1 MLEGGFQKHGRIHNV
16 ELHCTVFILFF
27 YHARDNLNN
36 FSDIFYCIV
45 LKDMPQPSNS
55 GTTGVSG
62 FFFFFFLESLLLL
75 LGCFT
80 KPCYDGLCLIL
91 SDLFMPCSWIF
102 SVPPLVYEGKWRTNG
117 SERRGGGRYRGRKYG
132 GVENKMIKGTSQTT
146 LLAPGYYSL
155 IK

>member
-62 FFFFFFLESLLLL
+62 FFFFFLRVFFFYLVVSRSLVMMACASSYPIFLCHVV
-75 LGCFT
+75 G
-80 KPCYDGLCLIL
+80 
-91 SDLFMPCSWIF
+91 
-102 SVPPLVYEGKWRTNG
+102 
-117 SERRGGGRYRGRKYG
+117 
-132 GVENKMIKGTSQTT
+132 
-146 LLAPGYYSL
+146 YSL
-155 IK
+155 YLLSFMKVNGGQMDLREEGEGDIEGENMEVLKTK